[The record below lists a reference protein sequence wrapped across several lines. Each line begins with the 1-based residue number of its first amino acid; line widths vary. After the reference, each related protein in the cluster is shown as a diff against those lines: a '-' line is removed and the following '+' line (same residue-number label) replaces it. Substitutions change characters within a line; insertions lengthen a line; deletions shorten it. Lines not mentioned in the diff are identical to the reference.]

1 MLIRDTNTAIV
12 PHTGCAVNQ
21 KEEIVNELTI
31 HTPELAEA
39 LNNLADALCRCG
51 TETPTIRTV
60 VADDST
66 AEEIA
71 EAVAVATKSISQA
84 ATQPAP
90 AAAAPVAPAIPVTA
104 PVAPPT
110 QYTLDQVAQA
120 AVQWAGNDPGRLAQ
134 LRGLVGQFGVATL
147 TQLPADQLGAFAT
160 AARGL
165 GVQI

>member
-39 LNNLADALCRCG
+39 LNNLVDALRRG
-51 TETPTIRTV
+51 RAETPTLQPV

-71 EAVAVATKSISQA
+71 EAVHTTTKSIPQA
-84 ATQPAP
+84 VIQPAP
-90 AAAAPVAPAIPVTA
+90 APVAPAAPAIPVTA
-104 PVAPPT
+104 PVAPPP

>member
-1 MLIRDTNTAIV
+1 MRG
-12 PHTGCAVNQ
+12 HAVNQ

-51 TETPTIRTV
+51 TETPTLQPV

-66 AEEIA
+66 AEEISD
-71 EAVAVATKSISQA
+71 AVAAATKSISHA

-90 AAAAPVAPAIPVTA
+90 ASAAPAIPVTA
-104 PVAPPT
+104 PVAPPP